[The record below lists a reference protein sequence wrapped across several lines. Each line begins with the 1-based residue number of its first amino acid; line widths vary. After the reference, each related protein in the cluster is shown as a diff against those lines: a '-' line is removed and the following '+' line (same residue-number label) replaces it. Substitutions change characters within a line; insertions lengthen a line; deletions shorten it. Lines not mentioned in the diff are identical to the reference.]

1 MAMKDESSE
10 TFIKNKSTKYLKNEG
25 EDGSS
30 KYTTEIALNA
40 EVNRATVREN
50 ELDTKI
56 SDEINRATTVE
67 SELEANLNTKY
78 DKTGGVISGEVIIT
92 GDLTVN
98 GTQHITDTEN
108 LNVENAM
115 IYSNSNGATLAT
127 NGGIGI
133 KTNSTDVYG
142 IVYDPDADS
151 VKLGLGKSD
160 SNGIFTFNTDEGEPI
175 AVRDDSSKL
184 TNNHLIKWDS
194 INNKLSDSGKA
205 IDDLSTATNLENGT
219 GDVLIQTTDTNHSF
233 KVMTDGRAKVQS
245 APTESDDVVR
255 KLELDGVVVNVLTQ
269 SQVDSL
275 F

>member
-1 MAMKDESSE
+1 MAMKDESNE

-40 EVNRATVREN
+40 EVSRATVREN

-67 SELEANLNTKY
+67 DKLEANLDTKY

-92 GDLTVN
+92 GDLTIN
-98 GTQHITDTEN
+98 GTQHINDTEN

-160 SNGIFTFNTDEGEPI
+160 SNGVFTFNTDEGEPI
-175 AVRDDSSKL
+175 AIRDDSSKL

-194 INNKLSDSGKA
+194 VNNKLSDSGKS
-205 IDDLSTATNLENGT
+205 IDDLTTAINLENGT
-219 GDVLIQTTDTNHSF
+219 DNVLIQTTDTNHSF

-245 APTESDDVVR
+245 APTEDDDVVR
-255 KLELDGVVVNVLTQ
+255 LNELFELTQ
-269 SQVDSL
+269 EQVDSL